1 MFDLS
6 KARADTPAVEN
17 GIYLNNAG
25 CSLMPQPVIDAVQN
39 YFTLEV
45 SIGGYPAMLQETGAC
60 DAVYDSVASLINAKP
75 NEIALMG
82 GHGIAWSSVFYGL
95 QFNEG
100 DRILT
105 SRSEYAANYVAF
117 LQMQKRTGCVIDVIP
132 CGNDGA
138 TDPVALEKIID
149 GSVKLIAVNWIPT
162 NGGLMNPAAEIGRVA
177 RAHGIPYL
185 LDACQALGQLPVDV
199 EELGCD
205 YLTSAGRKWLRGP
218 KGSGFLYVREER
230 LAEGQPEPAIIDDIG
245 ASWKKADEYELVAS
259 ARRFETHEQQ
269 PALRLGLGAAVEY
282 ARALGLENI
291 RERVRHLAKGLRSE
305 LSSLPGIT
313 VRDLGTEHAGLVTFS
328 HETIAAA
335 EITAALKAGNITV
348 KTIPKAGALLDT
360 TVRDIPE
367 LVRASAHYYNSEDEL
382 ETFLRALGGAISAA

>member
-1 MFDLS
+1 
-6 KARADTPAVEN
+6 
-17 GIYLNNAG
+17 
-25 CSLMPQPVIDAVQN
+25 
-39 YFTLEV
+39 
-45 SIGGYPAMLQETGAC
+45 
-60 DAVYDSVASLINAKP
+60 
-75 NEIALMG
+75 
-82 GHGIAWSSVFYGL
+82 
-95 QFNEG
+95 
-100 DRILT
+100 
-105 SRSEYAANYVAF
+105 
-117 LQMQKRTGCVIDVIP
+117 
-132 CGNDGA
+132 
-138 TDPVALEKIID
+138 
-149 GSVKLIAVNWIPT
+149 
-162 NGGLMNPAAEIGRVA
+162 
-177 RAHGIPYL
+177 
-185 LDACQALGQLPVDV
+185 
-199 EELGCD
+199 
-205 YLTSAGRKWLRGP
+205 
-218 KGSGFLYVREER
+218 

-382 ETFLRALGGAISAA
+382 VTFLRALRGIIGAA